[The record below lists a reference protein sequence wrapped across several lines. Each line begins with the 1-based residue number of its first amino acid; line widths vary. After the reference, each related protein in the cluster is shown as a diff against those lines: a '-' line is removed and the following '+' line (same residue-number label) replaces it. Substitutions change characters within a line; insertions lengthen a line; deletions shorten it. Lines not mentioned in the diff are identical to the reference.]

1 MVRDKGKSRVFLN
14 AIAALPLPAA
24 HGNVVINAVHSNHFD
39 KVGKAERFVGELGW
53 PSSATTQRLSS
64 LLNGLVAREQGCDV
78 KPEWANGAT
87 ITVPHIG
94 AADVEEA
101 RIELQPQ
108 HYNLRTSSEL
118 QLDVSEG
125 DAQRRNRHPRQ
136 RC

>member
-1 MVRDKGKSRVFLN
+1 MSLVAMGAFDDLILASPPAVR
-14 AIAALPLPAA
+14 
-24 HGNVVINAVHSNHFD
+24 
-39 KVGKAERFVGELGW
+39 
-53 PSSATTQRLSS
+53 
-64 LLNGLVAREQGCDV
+64 AREQGCDV

-136 RC
+136 RSKPSTPHHADTSATSVSKFVHADCPCSVLASAAAVDIAAPCGKVRPL